1 VAGRGWGWWWGGID
15 ENVFARH
22 ITPAAGCSAAGCS
35 LARSGGSRGALRQQQ
50 GGQHQQ
56 NKQVIS
62 LHDLLLLVGINMDQ
76 AVQQHC
82 RQKTTFLN
90 W

>member
-1 VAGRGWGWWWGGID
+1 VGID

-22 ITPAAGCSAAGCS
+22 ITRGSGLFGS
-35 LARSGGSRGALRQQQ
+35 GLLTGRRSGGSRGALRQQQ

-76 AVQQHC
+76 AGAAALPGKK
-82 RQKTTFLN
+82 RRY
-90 W
+90 